1 MSSINQYGV
10 IIVAT
15 TSSALKAEKVLRAA
29 GYREQLIPTP
39 REYSSDCGLALRFSW
54 HQRVEIQAALTAA
67 EVEILGIYQLDPQ

>member
-1 MSSINQYGV
+1 MSQNGV

-29 GYREQLIPTP
+29 GFREQLIPTP
-39 REYSSDCGLALRFSW
+39 REYSSDCGLALRFNW

-67 EVEILGIYQLDPQ
+67 DVEVLGVYQLEHK